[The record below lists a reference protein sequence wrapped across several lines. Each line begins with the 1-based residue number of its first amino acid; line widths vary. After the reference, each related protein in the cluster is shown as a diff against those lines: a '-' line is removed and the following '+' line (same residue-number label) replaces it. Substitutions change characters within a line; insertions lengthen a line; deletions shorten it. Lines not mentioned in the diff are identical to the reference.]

1 MTNNKKI
8 IINIVL
14 LSTVVFLSSCNSGR
28 KTDIVADKNSISKTF
43 LESVKTVKAVLSN
56 QEQELVLTG
65 KVEYDPDKVINYVP
79 LISGIAD
86 KTYFSLGDK
95 VQKGQPLFDMRST
108 ELSALLSEKISL
120 EVDEKVAEREL
131 KTAQSMFDDKMISER
146 DLLEAQRN
154 LRQIQAE
161 ISKIQAN
168 MNVFGTDKGNGVF
181 SVSAQMSGYVVH
193 KNISSGSTVSADGNP
208 VFTIAD
214 LSAVWI
220 TVNVY
225 ASNLLFVREGMEVEI
240 TTQSYPDEVFYS
252 KIHSL
257 SQVFDPEE
265 KVLKARIIMDNRD
278 LKFKPE
284 MTMLVK
290 VKDKTSKLLI
300 SIPSDAVIFDDNQ
313 HFVVVKESSENFVI
327 RKIVLHGHH
336 NQTSYILSGLVEG
349 ESVVIKN
356 QLLIY
361 SSIKEGK
368 LCTNL

>member
-1 MTNNKKI
+1 MTNNKKVI
-8 IINIVL
+8 SIALI
-14 LSTVVFLSSCNSGR
+14 STVVFLTSCNSGR
-28 KTDIVADKNSISKTF
+28 KSENVEDKNSINKTF
-43 LESVKTVKAVLSN
+43 LESVKTVNAVLSN
-56 QEQELVLTG
+56 QERELVLTG
-65 KVEYDPDKVINYVP
+65 KVECDPDKVINYVP

-95 VQKGQPLFDMRST
+95 VKKGEPLFDMRST

-120 EVDEKVAEREL
+120 EADEKVAEREL
-131 KTAQSMFDDKMISER
+131 KTAQSMFDDKMISEKE
-146 DLLEAQRN
+146 LLEAKGR

-161 ISKIQAN
+161 IEKIRLN

-181 SVSAQMSGYVVH
+181 TVSAQMSGYVVH
-193 KNISSGSTVSADGNP
+193 KNVSSGSTVSADGDP

-220 TVNVY
+220 TANIY
-225 ASNLLFVREGMEVEI
+225 ASNLLDVREGMEVEI
-240 TTQSYPDEVFYS
+240 TSLSYPDEVFYG
-252 KIHSL
+252 KINSL

-278 LKFKPE
+278 LKLKPE

-290 VKDKTSKLLI
+290 VKDKTSKPLI

-313 HFVVVKESSENFVI
+313 YFVVVKEASGNFVI
-327 RKIVLHGHH
+327 RKIALQGHH
-336 NQTSYILSGLVEG
+336 NQTTYILSGLSEG

-361 SSIKEGK
+361 SGLKEE
-368 LCTNL
+368 